1 LRVRISIMKIIVLY
15 RPRSEQEGKVLDF
28 KRDYKQ
34 LRNKELELVSL
45 DTVEGDNM
53 AKVYDITQYPAFLA
67 IKDDG
72 QLEQMWQGE
81 TLPLMNELDYYTMQL

>member
-1 LRVRISIMKIIVLY
+1 MKVVVLY

-28 KRDYKQ
+28 ARDYKQ
-34 LRNKELELVSL
+34 LRNREFNLVSL

-81 TLPLMNELDYYTMQL
+81 NLPLMNELDYYMLQ

>member
-1 LRVRISIMKIIVLY
+1 
-15 RPRSEQEGKVLDF
+15 
-28 KRDYKQ
+28 
-34 LRNKELELVSL
+34 
-45 DTVEGDNM
+45 M

-81 TLPLMNELDYYTMQL
+81 SMPMMNELDYYTMQV